1 MLQTMLFCCS
11 LLYRADRNYIE
22 AIKCYKNA
30 LRLDKENFQI
40 MRDLALLQ
48 VLHILPCTPQKSEMY
63 LSTLSKGTL
72 FPSC

>member
-1 MLQTMLFCCS
+1 MPSLMPGLFLCS
-11 LLYRADRNYIE
+11 LLYRGDRNYTE

-48 VLHILPCTPQKSEMY
+48 VCMRTSQLQDM
-63 LSTLSKGTL
+63 
-72 FPSC
+72 